1 MNDYPDT
8 SFLCAVYREQDNSA
22 TADAYRDR
30 MTEPLCVSTLLVFEF
45 RQAIRLQ
52 VWLHSQDRKKGC
64 TQAEADQMLTDWE
77 SDIAA
82 GHVAIVPTDA
92 DAVLRMAEHLS
103 EKHTSLTGNRTLDIL
118 HIATAKHLSAKNFL
132 SFDARQ
138 KKLAKAAGLKTPL

>member
-8 SFLCAVYREQDNSA
+8 SFLCAVYREQDNS
-22 TADAYRDR
+22 TAADTYRDQ

-52 VWLHSQDRKKGC
+52 VWLHGQDKKKGYSQ
-64 TQAEADQMLTDWE
+64 TEADQMHTDWE

-82 GHVAIVPTDA
+82 GHVSIVPTDA

-103 EKHTSLTGNRTLDIL
+103 EKHTALTGNRTLDIL

>member
-8 SFLCAVYREQDNSA
+8 SFLCAVYREQDNSKE
-22 TADAYRDR
+22 ADAYRAR
-30 MTEPLCVSTLLVFEF
+30 MTEPLRVSTLLEFEF

-52 VWLHSQDRKKGC
+52 VWLRSQDRKKGYQQ
-64 TQAEADQMLTDWE
+64 TEADQMLADWE

-82 GHVAIVPTDA
+82 GHVEIISTDA

-103 EKHTSLTGNRTLDIL
+103 KTHTTITGNRTLDIL
-118 HIATAKHLSAKNFL
+118 HIATAKHLSAMNFL

>member
-8 SFLCAVYREQDNSA
+8 SFLCAVYREQDNSNA
-22 TADAYRDR
+22 ADEYRDQ
-30 MTEPLCVSTLLVFEF
+30 MTGPLCVSTLLVFEF

-52 VWLHSQDRKKGC
+52 VWLHGQDKKKGYS
-64 TQAEADQMLTDWE
+64 QVEADQMLTDWE

-82 GHVAIVPTDA
+82 GHVVIVPTDA

-103 EKHTSLTGNRTLDIL
+103 DTHTALTGNRTLDIL

>member
-8 SFLCAVYREQDNSA
+8 SFLCGVYRKQDNTPEA
-22 TADAYRDR
+22 LAYRCS
-30 MTEPLCVSTLLVFEF
+30 MTEPLCVSTLLEFEF

-52 VWLHSQDRKKGC
+52 VWLHSQERKKGY
-64 TQAEADQMLTDWE
+64 TQAEADQMIADWE

-103 EKHTSLTGNRTLDIL
+103 ETHTALTGNRTLDIL

-132 SFDARQ
+132 SFDERQ

>member
-1 MNDYPDT
+1 MTDYPDT
-8 SFLCAVYREQDNSA
+8 SFLCAVYRVQDNSEA
-22 TADAYRDR
+22 AWAYRR
-30 MTEPLCVSTLLVFEF
+30 SLTEPLCVSTLLVFEF

-52 VWLHSQDRKKGC
+52 VWLNSQDKKKGYSQ
-64 TQAEADQMLTDWE
+64 TEADQMLTDWE

-82 GHVAIVPTDA
+82 GHVAIIPTDA

-103 EKHTSLTGNRTLDIL
+103 EKHTALTGNRTLDIL

>member
-8 SFLCAVYREQDNSA
+8 SFLCAVYHEQDKS
-22 TADAYRDR
+22 TEADAYREQ
-30 MTEPLCVSTLLVFEF
+30 MTEPLFVSTLLVFEF
-45 RQAIRLQ
+45 RQALRLQ
-52 VWLHSQDRKKGC
+52 VWLHSQDKKKGYS
-64 TQAEADQMLTDWE
+64 QSEADNMISDWE

-82 GHVAIVPTDA
+82 GHVTIIPTDA
-92 DAVLRMAEHLS
+92 DSVLRMAEHLS
-103 EKHTSLTGNRTLDIL
+103 EKHTALTGNRTLDIL

>member
-1 MNDYPDT
+1 MTDYADT
-8 SFLCAVYREQDNSA
+8 SFLCAVYRVQDNSEA
-22 TADAYRDR
+22 AWAYRHQ
-30 MTEPLCVSTLLVFEF
+30 MTGPLCVSTLLVFEF
-45 RQAIRLQ
+45 RQGIRLQ
-52 VWLHSQDRKKGC
+52 VWLNAQDKKKGY
-64 TQAEADQMLTDWE
+64 THREADQMLTDWE

-82 GHVAIVPTDA
+82 GHVVIVLTDA

-103 EKHTSLTGNRTLDIL
+103 DTHTALTGNRTLDIL

>member
-8 SFLCAVYREQDNSA
+8 SFLCAVYREQDKS
-22 TADAYRDR
+22 TEADAYREQ
-30 MTEPLCVSTLLVFEF
+30 MTEPLFVSTLLVFEF
-45 RQAIRLQ
+45 RQALRLQ
-52 VWLHSQDRKKGC
+52 VWLHSQDKKKGYS
-64 TQAEADQMLTDWE
+64 QSEADNMISDWE

-82 GHVAIVPTDA
+82 GHVTIIPTDA
-92 DAVLRMAEHLS
+92 DSVLRMAEHLS
-103 EKHTSLTGNRTLDIL
+103 EKHTALTGNRTLDIL

>member
-52 VWLHSQDRKKGC
+52 VWLHSQDRKKGY
-64 TQAEADQMLTDWE
+64 TQAEADQMTADWE

-82 GHVAIVPTDA
+82 GHVAIIPTDA
-92 DAVLRMAEHLS
+92 DAVVRMAEHLS
-103 EKHTSLTGNRTLDIL
+103 EKHTALTGNRTLDIL

>member
-8 SFLCAVYREQDNSA
+8 SFLCAVYREQDNSPV
-22 TADAYRDR
+22 ADAYRDQ
-30 MTEPLCVSTLLVFEF
+30 MTAPLCVSTLLVFEF

-52 VWLHSQDRKKGC
+52 VWLHGQDKKKGYS
-64 TQAEADQMLTDWE
+64 QREADQMLTDWE

-82 GHVAIVPTDA
+82 GHVAIIPTDA

-103 EKHTSLTGNRTLDIL
+103 DTHTALTGNRTLDIL

>member
-1 MNDYPDT
+1 MNNYADT
-8 SFLCAVYREQDNSA
+8 SFLCAVYRVQDNSQA
-22 TADAYRDR
+22 AWAYRNQ

-52 VWLHSQDRKKGC
+52 VWLHTQDKRKGYSQ
-64 TQAEADQMLTDWE
+64 TEADQMLTDWE

-82 GHVAIVPTDA
+82 GHVTIVPTDA

-103 EKHTSLTGNRTLDIL
+103 EKHTALTGNRTLDIL
-118 HIATAKHLSAKNFL
+118 HIATAKHLSAKSFL

>member
-8 SFLCAVYREQDNSA
+8 SFLCAVYREQDNSKE
-22 TADAYRDR
+22 ADAYHAR
-30 MTEPLCVSTLLVFEF
+30 MTEPLRVSTLLEFEF

-52 VWLHSQDRKKGC
+52 VWLRSQDKKKGYQ
-64 TQAEADQMLTDWE
+64 QAEADQMLADWE

-82 GHVAIVPTDA
+82 GHVEIISTDA

-103 EKHTSLTGNRTLDIL
+103 KTHTTITGNRTLDIL
-118 HIATAKHLSAKNFL
+118 HIATAKHLSATNFL

-138 KKLAKAAGLKTPL
+138 RKLAKASGLKTPL

>member
-1 MNDYPDT
+1 MTDYPDT
-8 SFLCAVYREQDNSA
+8 SFLCAVYREQDNSKE
-22 TADAYRDR
+22 ADSYRRR
-30 MTEPLCVSTLLVFEF
+30 MTEPVQVSTLLEFEF

-52 VWLHSQDRKKGC
+52 VWLHSQDRNRGY
-64 TQAEADQMLTDWE
+64 TQAEADQMLADWE

-82 GHVAIVPTDA
+82 GHVEIISTDA

-103 EKHTSLTGNRTLDIL
+103 EKHTTITGNRTLDIL

-138 KKLAKAAGLKTPL
+138 IRLARAVGLKAPL

>member
-1 MNDYPDT
+1 MTDYPDT
-8 SFLCAVYREQDNSA
+8 SFLCAVYRVQDNSEA
-22 TADAYRDR
+22 AWAYRGCLR
-30 MTEPLCVSTLLVFEF
+30 EPLCVSTLLAFEF

-52 VWLHSQDRKKGC
+52 VWLHHQDKKKGYG
-64 TQAEADQMLTDWE
+64 QSEADQMLTNWE

-82 GHVAIVPTDA
+82 GHVTIVPTDA

-103 EKHTSLTGNRTLDIL
+103 EKHTALTGNRTLDIL
-118 HIATAKHLSAKNFL
+118 HIATAKHLSARNFL

>member
-1 MNDYPDT
+1 MIDYPDT
-8 SFLCAVYREQDNSA
+8 SFLCAVYRKQDN
-22 TADAYRDR
+22 TAEALAYRR
-30 MTEPLCVSTLLVFEF
+30 SMTETLCVSTLLVFEF

-52 VWLHSQDRKKGC
+52 VWLHGQDKRKGYSL
-64 TQAEADQMLTDWE
+64 TEADSMLTDWE

-82 GHVAIVPTDA
+82 GHVTIVPTDA

-103 EKHTSLTGNRTLDIL
+103 EVHTAVTGNRTLDIL

>member
-1 MNDYPDT
+1 MTDYPDT
-8 SFLCAVYREQDNSA
+8 SFLCAVYRKQDN
-22 TADAYRDR
+22 TAEALAYQRR
-30 MTEPLCVSTLLVFEF
+30 MTAPLCVSTLLVFEF

-52 VWLHSQDRKKGC
+52 VWLHSQDKKKGYS
-64 TQAEADQMLTDWE
+64 QNEADQMLTDWE

-82 GHVAIVPTDA
+82 GHVTIVPTDA

-103 EKHTSLTGNRTLDIL
+103 ETHTALTGNRTLDIL

-138 KKLAKAAGLKTPL
+138 QKLAKAAGLKIPL